1 MNPEFGCRY
10 MFFEDFMAEELKT
23 VEPTTAV
30 GQEPAPKATTPET
43 IDESISL
50 DTTLTPEPN
59 QSLAAFSLS
68 GISGISV
75 DNRRQAGQGSVL
87 SFVMGKEIPQGVE
100 GRNELLQRE
109 FVVSEVM
116 RGMETSLKNPT
127 LSPGL
132 QKALSENPDF
142 LFPFSPLK
150 DLEVIKIRTGK
161 SIVPEHPDLQEV
173 RRLAEG
179 YIPKL
184 LPGNFPKH
192 QLRSL
197 GDVRDGDV
205 ASSIAEDVQSVRGL
219 ATSQGGP
226 QGIVREDI
234 AERWKVL
241 QTAARAA
248 A

>member
-1 MNPEFGCRY
+1 
-10 MFFEDFMAEELKT
+10 MAEELKT
-23 VEPTTAV
+23 VESTTGI
-30 GQEPAPKATTPET
+30 GQENAPETTTPET

-50 DTTLTPEPN
+50 DTSLTPEPS
-59 QSLAAFSLS
+59 QDLSAFSLS
-68 GISGISV
+68 GLTGIAV
-75 DNRRQAGQGSVL
+75 DDRRQAGQGSVL
-87 SFVMGKEIPQGVE
+87 SFVRGEKISQGVN
-100 GRNELLQRE
+100 GGSELLQRE
-109 FVVSEVM
+109 FGVSEVM
-116 RGMETSLKNPT
+116 RGMETSLRTPT

-132 QKALSENPDF
+132 QQALSENPDF

-150 DLEVIKIRTGK
+150 DLEVIKVRTGE

-179 YIPKL
+179 YIPKV

-205 ASSIAEDVQSVRGL
+205 ASAIAEDVQSVRGL
-219 ATSQGGP
+219 ATSQEGP
-226 QGIVREDI
+226 QGFVREDI
-234 AERWKVL
+234 AERWKGL
-241 QTAARAA
+241 QTAAGAA